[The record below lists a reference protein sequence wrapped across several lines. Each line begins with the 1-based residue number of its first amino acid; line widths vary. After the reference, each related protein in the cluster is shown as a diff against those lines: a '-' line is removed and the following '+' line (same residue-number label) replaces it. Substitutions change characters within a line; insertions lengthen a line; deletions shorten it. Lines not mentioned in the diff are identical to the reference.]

1 MQKRSIDVL
10 ISDEGILPANP
21 VPARKPAAE
30 VRARPLPGAPSAKP
44 PSAETGAAKAA
55 RLLLS
60 LGPDQASVILREMQ
74 PEEVEK
80 VVSEMIRIRSIT
92 GEEKKAI
99 LNEFHAI
106 VEEFEPPVRGGLESA
121 TDLLVRSLGE
131 EKAGEIISRVNRR
144 DVRNDFTFLEQID
157 PNLLS
162 TVLGGEHPQVIAI
175 ALASIH
181 PRTAASILRSFSD
194 ELRAAVSLRIAKTSK
209 THPEALEKVARVLR
223 EKFEKRKDEI
233 YSEVGG
239 ADTLATILNH
249 MDRDLEDNILKDLET
264 KAPDLLSTVKE
275 KLYTFEELLNL
286 SPKEMRLLASQIND
300 DGILACALRGA
311 GEDMRR
317 LFFNNLS
324 HNRAADILEEIDR
337 RGPISLREIH
347 EARGFI
353 LAAARR
359 LDDEGRIV
367 IKKTK
372 EEYV

>member
-10 ISDEGILPANP
+10 ISDEGILPTNP
-21 VPARKPAAE
+21 VPQMKRPAQTP
-30 VRARPLPGAPSAKP
+30 VPPTSDSGA
-44 PSAETGAAKAA
+44 TRAAK
-55 RLLLS
+55 LLLS
-60 LGPDQASVILREMQ
+60 LGPDQASVILREME
-74 PEEVEK
+74 PAEVEK

-92 GEEKKAI
+92 ATEKKSI
-99 LNEFHAI
+99 LGEFHAI
-106 VEEFEPPVRGGLESA
+106 VEDFDPPVRGGIDSA

-131 EKAGEIISRVNRR
+131 QKAGEILSRVNRR
-144 DVRNDFTFLEQID
+144 DVRNDFAFLEGID

-162 TVLGGEHPQVIAI
+162 TVLSAEHPQVVAI

-181 PRTAASILRSFSD
+181 PRTAASVLRSFPD

-209 THPEALEKVARVLR
+209 THPDALEKVARVLR

-233 YSEVGG
+233 YSEVGV

-249 MDRDLEDNILKDLET
+249 MDRDLEDNILKELET
-264 KAPDLLSTVKE
+264 AAPDLLTTVKE
-275 KLYTFEELLNL
+275 KLYTFEELIALT
-286 SPKEMRLLASQIND
+286 PKEMRLLASQIND
-300 DGILACALRGA
+300 DSILACALRGA

-317 LFFNNLS
+317 MFFNNLS
-324 HNRAADILEEIDR
+324 QNRAADILEEIDR

-353 LAAARR
+353 LSAARR

-367 IKKTK
+367 IKKSK